1 MLKFLHLFPTLCNPV
16 DCIAC
21 QALLSMGF
29 LRQEYW
35 SGLPCPPPGDLPK
48 PGIEPTSLM
57 SPALAGKFFT
67 TSATQEAQCSNKSTL
82 RNRGDF
88 NLNYKYCRV
97 KNNHNGWWKGCHIH
111 LFLKHFFLPLFKEWN
126 HKKQSIYM
134 VQYMCSKL
142 MFFPL
147 SMLLLLLSHFSHVWL
162 CDPVD
167 SLLPGFSVPGI
178 LQARTLEWVAISFS
192 NAWKWKVKVKSLSC
206 VQLLPTS
213 WTAAYQAPPLW
224 EFPGKSTRVGCHCLL
239 HKALYDHVKKKKQH
253 QYKRYYDSEIWR
265 MDFIA
270 LIFLLS
276 IFHVQKST

>member
-88 NLNYKYCRV
+88 NLNYKYCRA

-147 SMLLLLLSHFSHVWL
+147 SMLLLLLSRFS
-162 CDPVD
+162 
-167 SLLPGFSVPGI
+167 
-178 LQARTLEWVAISFS
+178 R
-192 NAWKWKVKVKSLSC
+192 
-206 VQLLPTS
+206 VQLCATPE
-213 WTAAYQAPPLW
+213 TAAHQAPPSLGFSRQERW
-224 EFPGKSTRVGCHCLL
+224 SGLPFPSPMHESEKWKWSCSVVSDSLPPHGLQPTRLLRPWGFPGKSIGVGCHCLL
-239 HKALYDHVKKKKQH
+239 HCLC
-253 QYKRYYDSEIWR
+253 
-265 MDFIA
+265 
-270 LIFLLS
+270 
-276 IFHVQKST
+276 